1 MANKYGFSDLECKII
16 LDQIERRAKYR
27 KEFLKLR
34 TDPCKHTQQAGY
46 VFDKAI
52 QHFLSMKTCQLE
64 YFQFNPTTIT
74 IGLLALAPMFTF
86 GYVFWRTRTDRE
98 REIRCGR
105 LKYKDRR
112 NKLA

>member
-16 LDQIERRAKYR
+16 LDQIERRANYR

-34 TDPCKHTQQAGY
+34 TDPCKHSMQAGH

-52 QHFLSMKTCQLE
+52 QHFLSMKNCQIE
-64 YFQFNPTTIT
+64 HFQVNFGTIRFA
-74 IGLLALAPMFTF
+74 LLSLAPMFTL
-86 GYVFWRTRTDRE
+86 GYIFWRTRTDRE

-105 LKYKDRR
+105 LKYRDRR